1 MNEEFQTKLMFA
13 AAGLIFFG
21 GIVVWTLIYG
31 KPDNSLHV
39 SAQSWSFLL
48 CAGLLA
54 GVGFGAIAHLIP
66 GFKAP
71 EKSPAA
77 ATTTPPAVEIK
88 PE

>member
-1 MNEEFQTKLMFA
+1 MSEKFQTKLMFA

-48 CAGLLA
+48 CAGLFA

-71 EKSPAA
+71 ERPPTA
-77 ATTTPPAVEIK
+77 TTPPAVEIK